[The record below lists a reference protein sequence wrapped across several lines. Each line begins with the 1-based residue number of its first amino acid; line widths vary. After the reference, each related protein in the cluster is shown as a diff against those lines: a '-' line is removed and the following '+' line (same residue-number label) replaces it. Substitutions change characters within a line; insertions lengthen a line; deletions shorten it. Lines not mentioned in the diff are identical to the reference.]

1 MTERHQT
8 DSGIAGGGAIR
19 TITALSLS
27 AALLAP
33 GSAASAAP
41 LAEEATEAGDQTQS
55 QQQDSAAQ
63 QEADADQ
70 GVDVDAEGDQDADTE
85 GEGAGGDGADGEDGA
100 EDQGSTE
107 GQDGSEEQDSTD
119 NQGET
124 GGQDSDEAS
133 EQDDESAVQDES
145 EEDAEEAPEDSAE
158 QEGADE
164 FDSREIDAEAE
175 RETTDDGGL
184 GLYGTS
190 RNNPDIVEVPG
201 LDQGLYET
209 GPEAYEGGFTPEQ
222 MDWTRYDSYGLG
234 DHGFLPHL
242 SGYDDFLADD
252 ELWAYDRQLSVEINN
267 SLYGDDA
274 RMVTALEDQY
284 GDQALTGHTGLGSE
298 LGPIFLEAV
307 HNGDLPK
314 TWHLISSD
322 YGGGGQGIANDGSS
336 SNPAKEHWVEDSP
349 RPYFSEEEELY
360 YVDVLGGN
368 AQGSTSGDYPS
379 GHTAQAYWQLMG
391 LATIFPE
398 ASDGILAR
406 AADAGQS
413 RILLGT
419 HSPSGVMGG
428 RMLGTAIVAQ
438 RWEDEEFR
446 ELFLEAR
453 EELLEVFEDYAG
465 APVDEVLE
473 RQTPYLPQAEALAL
487 YEERL
492 HYGFPQVGE
501 TGQALEVPA
510 GAADM
515 LRFAHPE
522 LTDEQRAQVLQL
534 TALDSGYP
542 LDISG
547 EYGGWQRMNLQAAL
561 TAEVTVDEAG
571 NVVLG
576 SSETDSEA
584 GTEADTEPET
594 GAESGSDGDTGS
606 GAGADGQTEAGAEA
620 GAEAD
625 DESGAEQS
633 AEGDRSAAE
642 VSLSAAEVAAG
653 DQVTVSA
660 SGLQPGEQAV
670 VEINPELAQV
680 EVDEEGSFQAEVT
693 IPADLEPGVYDLTV
707 AGEESGISGSAQLT
721 VTEAAD
727 ADSGTGAESGAGADE
742 GQTAGA
748 DAAVGSDQG
757 STQGALAST
766 GFGVAGIAALGLAL
780 LVVGGVLLRRSHREA

>member
-1 MTERHQT
+1 MTERHQA

-33 GSAASAAP
+33 GSAASAAS
-41 LAEEATEAGDQTQS
+41 LAEEATEAGDQVQS
-55 QQQDSAAQ
+55 QQRDSADQ

-70 GVDVDAEGDQDADTE
+70 GADAEGDQDADAE
-85 GEGAGGDGADGEDGA
+85 GEGAGGDSADGEVGA

-107 GQDGSEEQDSTD
+107 GQASSEEQNSAD
-119 NQGET
+119 NQGEAD
-124 GGQDSDEAS
+124 GQDSDEAS

-209 GPEAYEGGFTPEQ
+209 GPEAYKGGFTPEQ

-242 SGYDDFLADD
+242 SGYDDFLADE

-336 SNPAKEHWVEDSP
+336 SNLAKEHWVEDSP

-368 AQGSTSGDYPS
+368 AQGSSSGDYPS

-534 TALDSGYP
+534 TSLDSGYP

-547 EYGGWQRMNLQAAL
+547 ENGGWQRMNLQAAL

-620 GAEAD
+620 D

-633 AEGDRSAAE
+633 EEGDRSAAE

-670 VEINPELAQV
+670 LEINPELAQV
-680 EVDEEGSFQAEVT
+680 EVDQEGSFEAEVT

-707 AGEESGISGSAQLT
+707 AGEESGISGSAPLT
-721 VTEAAD
+721 VTEAA
-727 ADSGTGAESGAGADE
+727 GTGSGAGAE
-742 GQTAGA
+742 PVAGAGGGGAAGA
-748 DAAVGSDQG
+748 DAVADSGQG
-757 STQGALAST
+757 SPQGTLAST
-766 GFGVAGIAALGLAL
+766 GFGVAGIAALGSAL
-780 LVVGGVLLRRSHREA
+780 LVVGGVLLRRSRREA

>member
-1 MTERHQT
+1 MTERHQA

-41 LAEEATEAGDQTQS
+41 LAEEASEAGDQTQS
-55 QQQDSAAQ
+55 QQQDSSDQ
-63 QEADADQ
+63 QDADADQ
-70 GVDVDAEGDQDADTE
+70 DA
-85 GEGAGGDGADGEDGA
+85 GADGEGEAGEVADGDEGSA
-100 EDQGSTE
+100 EDQNGSEEQNSTE
-107 GQDGSEEQDSTD
+107 EQNDDDGSEEAVEEDDEDST
-119 NQGET
+119 
-124 GGQDSDEAS
+124 
-133 EQDDESAVQDES
+133 
-145 EEDAEEAPEDSAE
+145 E

-164 FDSREIDAEAE
+164 FDSREIDFEAE
-175 RETTDDGGL
+175 RETTDDGGV
-184 GLYGTS
+184 GLYDTS
-190 RNNPDIVEVPG
+190 RNSPEIVEVPG

-209 GPEAYEGGFTPEQ
+209 GPEAYEGGFTEEQ

-252 ELWAYDRQLSVEINN
+252 ELWTYDRQLSVEINN

-298 LGPIFLEAV
+298 LGPIFLEAI

-419 HSPSGVMGG
+419 HSPSAVMGG

-465 APVDEVLE
+465 APVDDILE
-473 RQTPYLPQAEALAL
+473 RQTPYLPQVEALAL

-515 LRFAHPE
+515 LRFAHPD

-561 TAEVTVDEAG
+561 TADVTVDEAG

-576 SSETDSEA
+576 ASETDSESDPEA
-584 GTEADTEPET
+584 DAETATGTESDDD
-594 GAESGSDGDTGS
+594 AESED
-606 GAGADGQTEAGAEA
+606 EAGAE
-620 GAEAD
+620 
-625 DESGAEQS
+625 QS
-633 AEGDRSAAE
+633 EEGDRSAAE

-680 EVDEEGSFQAEVT
+680 EVDQEGSFEAEVT

-707 AGEESGISGSAQLT
+707 AGEESGISGSAPLT
-721 VTEAAD
+721 VTEAA
-727 ADSGTGAESGAGADE
+727 GTGSGAGAE
-742 GQTAGA
+742 PVAGAGGGGAAGA
-748 DAAVGSDQG
+748 DAVADSGQG
-757 STQGALAST
+757 SPQGTLAST

-780 LVVGGVLLRRSHREA
+780 LVVGGVLLRRSRREA

>member
-1 MTERHQT
+1 MTERHQA

-41 LAEEATEAGDQTQS
+41 LAEEASETGDQAQS
-55 QQQDSAAQ
+55 QQQNSAEQQETDAGQDPAQSEAFGEDQDGAGDLDSADDLDSF
-63 QEADADQ
+63 EDQ
-70 GVDVDAEGDQDADTE
+70 DGAGELDSTEVQDGVDDL
-85 GEGAGGDGADGEDGA
+85 
-100 EDQGSTE
+100 
-107 GQDGSEEQDSTD
+107 
-119 NQGET
+119 
-124 GGQDSDEAS
+124 DSDEAA
-133 EQDDESAVQDES
+133 EPHDESAAQDET
-145 EEDAEEAPEDSAE
+145 EEGAEEAAEDTAE
-158 QEGADE
+158 QDGADE
-164 FDSREIDAEAE
+164 FDSREIDSEAE
-175 RETTDDGGL
+175 RYTTDDGGV

-190 RNNPDIVEVPG
+190 RNSPEIVDVPG

-209 GPEAYEGGFTPEQ
+209 GPEAYEGGFTAEQ
-222 MDWTRYDSYGLG
+222 LDWTRYDSYGLG

-252 ELWAYDRQLSVEINN
+252 ELWAFDRQLSVEINN
-267 SLYGDDA
+267 GLHGDDA

-284 GDQALTGHTGLGSE
+284 GDQALTGHSGLGSE

-349 RPYFSEEEELY
+349 RPYLSEEEELY
-360 YVDVLGGN
+360 YVDLLGGN
-368 AQGSTSGDYPS
+368 AQGSTSGDFPS

-398 ASDGILAR
+398 AADGILAR
-406 AADAGQS
+406 ASDAGQS

-419 HSPSGVMGG
+419 HSPSAVMGG
-428 RMLGTAIVAQ
+428 RMLGSAIVAH

-453 EELLEVFEDYAG
+453 GELLEVFEDYAG
-465 APVDEVLE
+465 APVGEVLE
-473 RQTPYLPQAEALAL
+473 RQAPYLPQDQALSL

-501 TGQALEVPA
+501 AGQALEVPA

-542 LDISG
+542 LDLSG
-547 EYGGWQRMNLQAAL
+547 EHGGWQRMNLQAAL
-561 TAEVTVDEAG
+561 SAEVTVDEDG

-576 SSETDSEA
+576 SSGAGPGAEA
-584 GTEADTEPET
+584 GTETGSDTDTGSEAVPDTE
-594 GAESGSDGDTGS
+594 AESGVEPEDEGHSENAEETG
-606 GAGADGQTEAGAEA
+606 TEPEAGAEHHE
-620 GAEAD
+620 G
-625 DESGAEQS
+625 
-633 AEGDRSAAE
+633 EGDRSAAE
-642 VSLSAAEVAAG
+642 PSLSSSEAAAG
-653 DQVTVSA
+653 DQ
-660 SGLQPGEQAV
+660 
-670 VEINPELAQV
+670 
-680 EVDEEGSFQAEVT
+680 
-693 IPADLEPGVYDLTV
+693 
-707 AGEESGISGSAQLT
+707 
-721 VTEAAD
+721 
-727 ADSGTGAESGAGADE
+727 
-742 GQTAGA
+742 
-748 DAAVGSDQG
+748 G
-757 STQGALAST
+757 STPGSLAST
-766 GFGVAGIAALGLAL
+766 GFGMAGIAAVGLVL
-780 LVVGGVLLRRSHREA
+780 LVAGGVLIRRSRRQA

>member
-1 MTERHQT
+1 MTERHQA

-41 LAEEATEAGDQTQS
+41 LAEEASETGDQAQS
-55 QQQDSAAQ
+55 QQQNSAEQQETDAGQDPAQSEAFGEDQDGAGDLDSADDLDSF
-63 QEADADQ
+63 EDQ
-70 GVDVDAEGDQDADTE
+70 DGAGELDSTEVQDGVDDL
-85 GEGAGGDGADGEDGA
+85 
-100 EDQGSTE
+100 
-107 GQDGSEEQDSTD
+107 
-119 NQGET
+119 
-124 GGQDSDEAS
+124 DSDEAA
-133 EQDDESAVQDES
+133 EPHDESAAQDET
-145 EEDAEEAPEDSAE
+145 EEGAEEAAEDTAE
-158 QEGADE
+158 QDGADE
-164 FDSREIDAEAE
+164 FDSREIDSEAE
-175 RETTDDGGL
+175 RDTTDDGGV

-190 RNNPDIVEVPG
+190 RNSPEIVDVPG

-209 GPEAYEGGFTPEQ
+209 GPEAYEGGFTAEQ
-222 MDWTRYDSYGLG
+222 LDWTRYDSYGLG

-252 ELWAYDRQLSVEINN
+252 ELWAFDRQLSVEINN
-267 SLYGDDA
+267 GLHGDDA

-284 GDQALTGHTGLGSE
+284 GDQALTGHSGLGSE

-336 SNPAKEHWVEDSP
+336 SNTAKEHWVEDSP
-349 RPYFSEEEELY
+349 RPYLSEEEELY
-360 YVDVLGGN
+360 YVDLLGGN
-368 AQGSTSGDYPS
+368 AQGSTSGDFPS

-398 ASDGILAR
+398 AADGILAR
-406 AADAGQS
+406 ASDAGQS

-419 HSPSGVMGG
+419 HSPSAVMGG
-428 RMLGTAIVAQ
+428 RMLGSAIVAH

-453 EELLEVFEDYAG
+453 GELLEVFEDYAG
-465 APVDEVLE
+465 APVGEVLE
-473 RQTPYLPQAEALAL
+473 RQAPYLPQDQALSL

-501 TGQALEVPA
+501 AGQALEVPA

-542 LDISG
+542 LDLSG
-547 EYGGWQRMNLQAAL
+547 EHGGWQRMNLQAAL
-561 TAEVTVDEAG
+561 SAEVTVDEDG

-576 SSETDSEA
+576 SSGAGPGAEA
-584 GTEADTEPET
+584 GTETGSDTDTGSEAVPDTE
-594 GAESGSDGDTGS
+594 AESGVEPEDEGHSENAEETG
-606 GAGADGQTEAGAEA
+606 TEPEAGAEHHE
-620 GAEAD
+620 G
-625 DESGAEQS
+625 
-633 AEGDRSAAE
+633 EGDRSAAE
-642 VSLSAAEVAAG
+642 PSLSSSEAAAG
-653 DQVTVSA
+653 DQ
-660 SGLQPGEQAV
+660 
-670 VEINPELAQV
+670 
-680 EVDEEGSFQAEVT
+680 
-693 IPADLEPGVYDLTV
+693 
-707 AGEESGISGSAQLT
+707 
-721 VTEAAD
+721 
-727 ADSGTGAESGAGADE
+727 
-742 GQTAGA
+742 
-748 DAAVGSDQG
+748 G
-757 STQGALAST
+757 STPGSLAST
-766 GFGVAGIAALGLAL
+766 GFGMAGIAAVGLVL
-780 LVVGGVLLRRSHREA
+780 LVAGGVLIRRSRRQA